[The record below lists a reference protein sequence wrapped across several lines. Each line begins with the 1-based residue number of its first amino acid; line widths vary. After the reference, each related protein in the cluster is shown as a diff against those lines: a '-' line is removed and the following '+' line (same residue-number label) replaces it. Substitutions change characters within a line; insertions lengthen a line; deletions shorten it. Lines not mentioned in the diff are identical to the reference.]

1 VSGIIAALVFVYLIF
16 IDQYV
21 QRTGA
26 KYISDGEDV
35 PEAEALLILGANVF
49 PDGTVSLMLHD
60 RLTQGYELYKSGK
73 ARKIIVSGDHS
84 RKDYDEVHAMKKFL
98 IEKGVPPQDV
108 FMDHAGFST
117 YESVYRARDI
127 FRVKKV
133 IIVTQRYHLP
143 RAIYSARQL
152 GLDAYGAAADLSNY
166 GEVVTAYRLREAAAR
181 NKDYLLAT
189 FIKPKPTF
197 LGEEIPVTGDGRATE
212 DE

>member
-1 VSGIIAALVFVYLIF
+1 MRGIKRILFVSGIIAALAFVYLIF

-26 KYISDGEDV
+26 KYISDGEAV

-84 RKDYDEVHAMKKFL
+84 RKDYYV
-98 IEKGVPPQDV
+98 
-108 FMDHAGFST
+108 
-117 YESVYRARDI
+117 
-127 FRVKKV
+127 
-133 IIVTQRYHLP
+133 
-143 RAIYSARQL
+143 
-152 GLDAYGAAADLSNY
+152 
-166 GEVVTAYRLREAAAR
+166 
-181 NKDYLLAT
+181 LAT